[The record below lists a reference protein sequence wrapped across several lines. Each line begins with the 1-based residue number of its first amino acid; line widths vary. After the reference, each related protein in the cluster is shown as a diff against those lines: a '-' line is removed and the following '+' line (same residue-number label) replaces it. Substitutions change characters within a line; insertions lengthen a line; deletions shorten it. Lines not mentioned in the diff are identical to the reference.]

1 MVSPFGQGTNNAFGN
16 TGGIFGNKTAATPGG
31 NVFGGMNN
39 QSSTSTPATTN
50 VFGGPTAGAA
60 TTNVFG
66 SRPTTPAFN
75 FGGAATTTA
84 ALQWFCAIVNK
95 PPLFNFTGS
104 KESTPDPASVFG
116 QQNRSGTSTPFSS
129 GGVGAGVAGVAGN
142 VFGQPGQQPGYLV
155 VLLITIHSHLVV
167 PLARLL
173 LWCSWCCSRWNE
185 YASGNSSS

>member
-1 MVSPFGQGTNNAFGN
+1 
-16 TGGIFGNKTAATPGG
+16 
-31 NVFGGMNN
+31 MNN

-84 ALQWFCAIVNK
+84 AAPSGFGAIVNK

-142 VFGQPGQQPGYLV
+142 VLDNQVNNQGYLV

-167 PLARLL
+167 PSAPA
-173 LWCSWCCSRWNE
+173 
-185 YASGNSSS
+185 ASGVPGVPGAAPGGMNMPVVTQLLILVEFFILDQEEDKLMSNGYLII

>member
-1 MVSPFGQGTNNAFGN
+1 
-16 TGGIFGNKTAATPGG
+16 
-31 NVFGGMNN
+31 MNN

-50 VFGGPTAGAA
+50 VFGGPTAGAV

-84 ALQWFCAIVNK
+84 APAAAAAPSGFGAIGNK

-129 GGVGAGVAGVAGN
+129 GGVGAGAPGVAGN
-142 VFGQPGQQPGYLV
+142 VFGQSGQQPG
-155 VLLITIHSHLVV
+155 IFGGTTNNNSFTFGGA
-167 PLARLL
+167 PSAPA
-173 LWCSWCCSRWNE
+173 
-185 YASGNSSS
+185 ASGVPGVPGGMNMPVVTPAPNPRRILHPRSRRR